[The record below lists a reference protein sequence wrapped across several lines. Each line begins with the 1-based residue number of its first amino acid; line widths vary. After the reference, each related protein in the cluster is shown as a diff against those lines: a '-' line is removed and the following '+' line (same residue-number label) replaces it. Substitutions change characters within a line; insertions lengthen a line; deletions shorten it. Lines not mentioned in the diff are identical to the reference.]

1 MIRLLSVEVLFL
13 DPFGLPR
20 PRLTPEPTSP
30 PALGVTFVPAG
41 STAGSTAGAGAG
53 STATGAVGADPS
65 ALSFAPGRAEASLDR
80 EPFEPL
86 AFPFEPLKGPAVSPD
101 PRPSPA
107 RSPVPLDTP

>member
-1 MIRLLSVEVLFL
+1 M

-30 PALGVTFVPAG
+30 FAAG

-65 ALSFAPGRAEASLDR
+65 ALSFAPGAPAASLDR